1 MSYKNLP
8 IPAFSKQ
15 ATQMNTITKQIISA
29 SELDKSLPASHVH
42 VPIVFKKF
50 WQNAR
55 EQSKSEPCLKCL
67 DLLMPGMNGYISI
80 IIMLARTMNIAAC
93 IINMTF

>member
-1 MSYKNLP
+1 
-8 IPAFSKQ
+8 
-15 ATQMNTITKQIISA
+15 MNTITKRIISA

-42 VPIVFKKF
+42 VPIVFKKLR
-50 WQNAR
+50 QSAR
-55 EQSKSEPCLKCL
+55 EKSKCEPSLKCL
-67 DLLMPGMNGYISI
+67 DLLMHGMNGYTSI